1 MLQRKNQQ
9 QDQQPQPPEE
19 LLPPPFIPQTV
30 AEFIFADEE
39 GNLPEMLDLQEVD
52 QIYNDYIRVMTCM
65 HERLRSVYNTYVT
78 RYFDEKLRKEHN
90 LLPETQRLILPGEEG
105 TDGECDYSAMF
116 EVAKQPV

>member
-1 MLQRKNQQ
+1 M
-9 QDQQPQPPEE
+9 
-19 LLPPPFIPQTV
+19 PPPFIPQTV

-90 LLPETQRLILPGEEG
+90 LAPETQRLILPGEEG

-116 EVAKQPV
+116 EVAK